1 MGTSVPQIQPRYL
14 RVNVT
19 VIYQFYGTN
28 FKHGINITTLSGE
41 EYAITDTCV
50 AFSAT
55 VKSASSFRTN
65 FSSLSKLSAPTL
77 ADESTRN
84 TSST

>member
-1 MGTSVPQIQPRYL
+1 MFNFYYI
-14 RVNVT
+14 NVT
-19 VIYQFYGTN
+19 NYLNCSN
-28 FKHGINITTLSGE
+28 FEYFTNITTLSGE

-50 AFSAT
+50 AFLET

>member
-1 MGTSVPQIQPRYL
+1 MQQEAIII
-14 RVNVT
+14 NVIKT
-19 VIYQFYGTN
+19 YKFYGTN
-28 FKHGINITTLSGE
+28 FKYRMNADITTLSGE
-41 EYAITDTCV
+41 EYAITDTRV
-50 AFSAT
+50 AFSETA
-55 VKSASSFRTN
+55 KSASSFRTN